1 MFNIAALLDPSVYPH
16 TVTQCELIETHISWV
31 ILTGAY
37 AYKIKKPVNY
47 GFLDFSTLEKR
58 HKYCQEELRLNR
70 RLAGNIYIEV
80 VAITGTFE
88 QPEVTEHLINGN
100 NVIEYA
106 VKMQQFPQQDQ
117 LDRMLAA
124 DKLLPGH
131 IDAFADRIAEFHQQ
145 IDIADMSTIYG
156 NVEQVCVPLQ
166 ENLAQIRNSVRD
178 SEHRSVLVE
187 LEQWGNSEFKTLK
200 NVFLQRK
207 QAGFVRECHG
217 DMHLRNLAWIENKP
231 VLFDCIE
238 FNAELRWIDVIS
250 DIAFLVMDLQD
261 RDQPQL
267 AQRFLNRY
275 LEITG
280 DYEGVAVL
288 PYYLFYRAL
297 VRAKVDAIR
306 ASQSGISQK
315 EKSDAERDM
324 AGYLKLAQS
333 YTRNNKPKLI
343 LTRGLSGSGKTTIT
357 QLILEKTGAIRIRS
371 DVERKRIFGV
381 KINQKDNAGIGE
393 GIYSQRAT
401 ENTYSVLL
409 NLAES
414 ILDAGFA
421 VIVDATF
428 INPSYVRPF
437 EMLANEKKTGILI
450 IEFMASMD
458 TLRQRIIN
466 RKHEAS
472 DADLAVLENQINHWI
487 NLDDNNIDKLIKVDT
502 EKDIDI
508 TALVEVINKKR

>member
-1 MFNIAALLDPSVYPH
+1 
-16 TVTQCELIETHISWV
+16 
-31 ILTGAY
+31 
-37 AYKIKKPVNY
+37 
-47 GFLDFSTLEKR
+47 
-58 HKYCQEELRLNR
+58 
-70 RLAGNIYIEV
+70 
-80 VAITGTFE
+80 
-88 QPEVTEHLINGN
+88 
-100 NVIEYA
+100 
-106 VKMQQFPQQDQ
+106 
-117 LDRMLAA
+117 
-124 DKLLPGH
+124 
-131 IDAFADRIAEFHQQ
+131 
-145 IDIADMSTIYG
+145 
-156 NVEQVCVPLQ
+156 
-166 ENLAQIRNSVRD
+166 
-178 SEHRSVLVE
+178 
-187 LEQWGNSEFKTLK
+187 
-200 NVFLQRK
+200 
-207 QAGFVRECHG
+207 
-217 DMHLRNLAWIENKP
+217 
-231 VLFDCIE
+231 
-238 FNAELRWIDVIS
+238 
-250 DIAFLVMDLQD
+250 
-261 RDQPQL
+261 
-267 AQRFLNRY
+267 
-275 LEITG
+275 
-280 DYEGVAVL
+280 
-288 PYYLFYRAL
+288 
-297 VRAKVDAIR
+297 
-306 ASQSGISQK
+306 
-315 EKSDAERDM
+315 
-324 AGYLKLAQS
+324 LKLAQS

>member
-324 AGYLKLAQS
+324 AGYLKLA
-333 YTRNNKPKLI
+333 
-343 LTRGLSGSGKTTIT
+343 
-357 QLILEKTGAIRIRS
+357 
-371 DVERKRIFGV
+371 
-381 KINQKDNAGIGE
+381 
-393 GIYSQRAT
+393 
-401 ENTYSVLL
+401 
-409 NLAES
+409 
-414 ILDAGFA
+414 
-421 VIVDATF
+421 
-428 INPSYVRPF
+428 
-437 EMLANEKKTGILI
+437 
-450 IEFMASMD
+450 
-458 TLRQRIIN
+458 
-466 RKHEAS
+466 
-472 DADLAVLENQINHWI
+472 
-487 NLDDNNIDKLIKVDT
+487 
-502 EKDIDI
+502 
-508 TALVEVINKKR
+508 